1 MYKKYTPANPPPL
14 CILSETYILYI
25 PYRSLFLVEGFG
37 KISSLVFEDFIVG
50 SKWLSDFWSRKTRGQ
65 SPPTLYPS
73 LAPRVWHE
81 WPGDPEMLCSSD
93 CWCWTPGEVEVRCLS
108 SAKGWKRWNPGNFRY
123 SFFVEWW
130 VIVVS
135 FSQIQILSI
144 CVLQMS

>member
-14 CILSETYILYI
+14 CILSEIYILYI

-50 SKWLSDFWSRKTRGQ
+50 SKCLSDFRSRKTIGQ

-81 WPGDPEMLCSSD
+81 WPGDPEVPRCAVQIAGAMLDSRSRLK
-93 CWCWTPGEVEVRCLS
+93 EVK
-108 SAKGWKRWNPGNFRY
+108 SA
-123 SFFVEWW
+123 
-130 VIVVS
+130 
-135 FSQIQILSI
+135 
-144 CVLQMS
+144 